1 MIPIK
6 DATILSRME
15 DPELRRIWR
24 QRIVDHDGENAGD
37 GGIERWLMLT
47 EGLGFERGYVTSLQ
61 GLLPGTRFAV
71 DAYVHFVR
79 EKPMLEA
86 IASSLTEL
94 FSPNII
100 SERVS
105 GMLKNYD
112 FISEK
117 TLAYFG
123 KRLTQAPRD
132 ADFALAY
139 VKEHART
146 AKEQAA
152 VCAALRFKCRRAVD
166 AARRAAACL
175 CRRRRHDPARRLEA
189 GTRGVVSKAVSG
201 TSIPKL
207 PRGVRLHFDQVREA
221 HVLLAPERAFNVD
234 GNAVAVLQLVDGTPL
249 GRRHRRYA
257 RRKVWGGQIGHRTRY
272 REDDR

>member
-1 MIPIK
+1 MNSISMRSTTKGSTALGSRPDAVLMTPQQLEAELRGIGAGRYHILHPFHKLLHSGRLDRQQVQAWALNRFYYQAMIPIK
-6 DATILSRME
+6 DASILARME

-47 EGLGFERGYVTSLQ
+47 GGLGFDREYVTSLR
-61 GLLPGTRFAV
+61 GLLPATRFAV

-86 IASSLTEL
+86 IASSLTEM
-94 FSPNII
+94 FSPAII

-139 VKEHART
+139 VKENART
-146 AKEQAA
+146 PAEQAA
-152 VCAALRFKCRRAVD
+152 VCDALRFKCNVLWAQLDALHHAYVEEGQIPPGAWQPGEAV
-166 AARRAAACL
+166 
-175 CRRRRHDPARRLEA
+175 
-189 GTRGVVSKAVSG
+189 T
-201 TSIPKL
+201 
-207 PRGVRLHFDQVREA
+207 
-221 HVLLAPERAFNVD
+221 
-234 GNAVAVLQLVDGTPL
+234 AVA
-249 GRRHRRYA
+249 A
-257 RRKVWGGQIGHRTRY
+257 
-272 REDDR
+272 

>member
-1 MIPIK
+1 MSPAELEQELRGIGASRYHSLHPFHKLLHSGQLNRDQVQAWALNRFYYQAMIPIK
-6 DATILSRME
+6 DATILARMG

-47 EGLGFERGYVTSLQ
+47 AGLGFTRDYVTSLK
-61 GLLPGTRFAV
+61 GLLPATRFAV
-71 DAYVHFVR
+71 EAYVHFVS
-79 EKPMLEA
+79 EKPLLEA

-112 FISEK
+112 FISER

-139 VKEHART
+139 VKENAHT

-152 VCAALRFKCRRAVD
+152 VCDALRFKCNVLWAQLDALQHAYVEEDAVIPPGAWQPGQAITAI
-166 AARRAAACL
+166 AA
-175 CRRRRHDPARRLEA
+175 E
-189 GTRGVVSKAVSG
+189 
-201 TSIPKL
+201 
-207 PRGVRLHFDQVREA
+207 
-221 HVLLAPERAFNVD
+221 
-234 GNAVAVLQLVDGTPL
+234 
-249 GRRHRRYA
+249 
-257 RRKVWGGQIGHRTRY
+257 
-272 REDDR
+272 

>member
-1 MIPIK
+1 MSPAELEQELRGIGASRYHSLHPFHKLLHGGHLNREQVQAWALNRFYYQAMIPIK
-6 DATILSRME
+6 DATILARME

-47 EGLGFERGYVTSLQ
+47 DGLGFSRDYVTSLR
-61 GLLPGTRFAV
+61 GLLPATRFAV

-79 EKPMLEA
+79 EKPLLEA

-105 GMLKNYD
+105 GMLKSYD
-112 FISEK
+112 FISER

-139 VKEHART
+139 VKENAHT

-152 VCAALRFKCRRAVD
+152 VCDALRFKCNVLWAQLD
-166 AARRAAACL
+166 ALQHAYVEQDSVIPPGAWQPGQAITAIAA
-175 CRRRRHDPARRLEA
+175 E
-189 GTRGVVSKAVSG
+189 
-201 TSIPKL
+201 
-207 PRGVRLHFDQVREA
+207 
-221 HVLLAPERAFNVD
+221 
-234 GNAVAVLQLVDGTPL
+234 
-249 GRRHRRYA
+249 
-257 RRKVWGGQIGHRTRY
+257 
-272 REDDR
+272 

>member
-1 MIPIK
+1 MTSTGGYDRHDGVLMTPEELERELRGIGAGRYHILHPFHKLLHSGRLNRQQVQAWALNRFYYQAMIPIK
-6 DATILSRME
+6 DATILARMN

-47 EGLGFERGYVTSLQ
+47 DGLGFRRDYVTSLQ
-61 GLLPGTRFAV
+61 GLLPAPRFAV

-79 EKPMLEA
+79 EKPLLEA
-86 IASSLTEL
+86 IASSLTEM
-94 FSPNII
+94 FSPAII

-139 VKEHART
+139 VKENARSV
-146 AKEQAA
+146 EQQAA
-152 VCAALRFKCRRAVD
+152 VCDALRFKCNVLWAQLD
-166 AARRAAACL
+166 ALSHAYV
-175 CRRRRHDPARRLEA
+175 EE
-189 GTRGVVSKAVSG
+189 GQ
-201 TSIPKL
+201 IP
-207 PRGVRLHFDQVREA
+207 PGAWQPGE
-221 HVLLAPERAFNVD
+221 
-234 GNAVAVLQLVDGTPL
+234 AVAAV
-249 GRRHRRYA
+249 A
-257 RRKVWGGQIGHRTRY
+257 A
-272 REDDR
+272 

>member
-1 MIPIK
+1 MNNLLSPEELEKQLRAIGASRYHILHPFHKLLHTGRLNKEQVQAWALNRFYYQAMIPIK

-15 DPELRRIWR
+15 DPELRRVWR
-24 QRIVDHDGENAGD
+24 QRIVDHDGESAGD
-37 GGIERWLMLT
+37 GGIERWLILT
-47 EGLGFERGYVTSLQ
+47 DGLGFPRDYVTSLQ
-61 GLLPGTRFAV
+61 GLLPATRFAV

-79 EKPMLEA
+79 EKPLLEA

-105 GMLKNYD
+105 GMLANYD

-139 VKEHART
+139 VKENAHT
-146 AKEQAA
+146 AKDQSL
-152 VCAALRFKCRRAVD
+152 VLDALRFKCNVLWAQLD
-166 AARRAAACL
+166 ALHHAYVEPGPVPPGAWQ
-175 CRRRRHDPARRLEA
+175 P
-189 GTRGVVSKAVSG
+189 GQAVS
-201 TSIPKL
+201 
-207 PRGVRLHFDQVREA
+207 
-221 HVLLAPERAFNVD
+221 
-234 GNAVAVLQLVDGTPL
+234 
-249 GRRHRRYA
+249 
-257 RRKVWGGQIGHRTRY
+257 
-272 REDDR
+272 

>member
-1 MIPIK
+1 MNNLLSPQELENQLRAIGASRYHNLHPFHKLLHGGRLNREQVQAWALNRFYYQAMIPIK

-47 EGLGFERGYVTSLQ
+47 DGLGFPRDYVRSLQ
-61 GLLPGTRFAV
+61 GLLPATRFAV

-79 EKPMLEA
+79 EKPLLEA

-105 GMLKNYD
+105 GMLANYD

-139 VKEHART
+139 VKENART
-146 AKEQAA
+146 AKEQAL
-152 VCAALRFKCRRAVD
+152 VLDALRFKCNVLWAQLDSLHHAYVE
-166 AARRAAACL
+166 
-175 CRRRRHDPARRLEA
+175 P
-189 GTRGVVSKAVSG
+189 GP
-201 TSIPKL
+201 IP
-207 PRGVRLHFDQVREA
+207 PGAWQ
-221 HVLLAPERAFNVD
+221 P
-234 GNAVAVLQLVDGTPL
+234 
-249 GRRHRRYA
+249 
-257 RRKVWGGQIGHRTRY
+257 GQAITT
-272 REDDR
+272 

>member
-1 MIPIK
+1 MNNLLSPDELEKQLRAIGASRYHNLHPFHKLLHGGKLNREQVQAWALNRFYYQAMIPIK

-24 QRIVDHDGENAGD
+24 QRIVDHDGENEGD
-37 GGIERWLMLT
+37 GGIERWLKLT
-47 EGLGFERGYVTSLQ
+47 DGLGFERSYVTSLQ

-79 EKPMLEA
+79 EKPLLEA

-112 FISEK
+112 FVSEK

-139 VKEHART
+139 VREHATT

-152 VCAALRFKCRRAVD
+152 VLDALRFKCSVLWTQLDALHHAYVEPDAVIPPG
-166 AARRAAACL
+166 AWKPG
-175 CRRRRHDPARRLEA
+175 H
-189 GTRGVVSKAVSG
+189 AVS
-201 TSIPKL
+201 
-207 PRGVRLHFDQVREA
+207 
-221 HVLLAPERAFNVD
+221 
-234 GNAVAVLQLVDGTPL
+234 
-249 GRRHRRYA
+249 
-257 RRKVWGGQIGHRTRY
+257 
-272 REDDR
+272 

>member
-1 MIPIK
+1 MSPDALEQELRSIGASRYHSLHPFHKLLHGGHLNREQVQAWALNRFYYQAMIPIK

-47 EGLGFERGYVTSLQ
+47 DGLGFSRDYVTSLK
-61 GLLPGTRFAV
+61 GLLPATRFAV

-79 EKPMLEA
+79 EKPLLEA
-86 IASSLTEL
+86 IASSLTEM

-100 SERVS
+100 SERVT

-112 FISEK
+112 FISER

-139 VKEHART
+139 VKENALT
-146 AKEQAA
+146 LKDQAL
-152 VCAALRFKCRRAVD
+152 VCDALRFKCNVLWAQLD
-166 AARRAAACL
+166 ALQHAYVEQDSIIPPGAWQPGQAITAIAA
-175 CRRRRHDPARRLEA
+175 E
-189 GTRGVVSKAVSG
+189 
-201 TSIPKL
+201 
-207 PRGVRLHFDQVREA
+207 
-221 HVLLAPERAFNVD
+221 
-234 GNAVAVLQLVDGTPL
+234 
-249 GRRHRRYA
+249 
-257 RRKVWGGQIGHRTRY
+257 
-272 REDDR
+272 

>member
-1 MIPIK
+1 MSPAELEQELRGIGASRYHSLHPFHKLLHGGQLNRDQVQAWALNRFYYQAMIPIK
-6 DATILSRME
+6 DATILARME

-47 EGLGFERGYVTSLQ
+47 AGLGFSRDYVTSLK
-61 GLLPGTRFAV
+61 GLLPATRFAV

-79 EKPMLEA
+79 EKPLLEA

-112 FISEK
+112 FISER

-139 VKEHART
+139 VKENAHT

-152 VCAALRFKCRRAVD
+152 VCDALRFKCNVLWAQLD
-166 AARRAAACL
+166 ALQHAYVEQDSVIPPGAWQPGQAITAIAA
-175 CRRRRHDPARRLEA
+175 E
-189 GTRGVVSKAVSG
+189 
-201 TSIPKL
+201 
-207 PRGVRLHFDQVREA
+207 
-221 HVLLAPERAFNVD
+221 
-234 GNAVAVLQLVDGTPL
+234 
-249 GRRHRRYA
+249 
-257 RRKVWGGQIGHRTRY
+257 
-272 REDDR
+272 

>member
-1 MIPIK
+1 MKDVLTPDELEKQLRAIGASQYHNLHPFHKRLHGGKLNREQVQAWALNRFYYQAMIPIK

-47 EGLGFERGYVTSLQ
+47 EGLGFDRDYVTSLQ

-146 AKEQAA
+146 AKQQAA
-152 VCAALRFKCRRAVD
+152 VCAALRFKCNVLWAQLDALQHAYVEEDAIIPPGAWQPGQAV
-166 AARRAAACL
+166 
-175 CRRRRHDPARRLEA
+175 
-189 GTRGVVSKAVSG
+189 K
-201 TSIPKL
+201 
-207 PRGVRLHFDQVREA
+207 
-221 HVLLAPERAFNVD
+221 
-234 GNAVAVLQLVDGTPL
+234 
-249 GRRHRRYA
+249 
-257 RRKVWGGQIGHRTRY
+257 
-272 REDDR
+272 

>member
-1 MIPIK
+1 MNNILSPDELEKQLRAIGAAQYHSHHPFHKLLHSGKLNKQQVQAWALNRFYYQAMIPIK
-6 DATILSRME
+6 DATILSRMQ

-24 QRIVDHDGENAGD
+24 QRIVDHDGENASD
-37 GGIERWLMLT
+37 GGIERWLKLT
-47 EGLGFERGYVTSLQ
+47 DGLGFQRDYVTSLQ
-61 GLLPGTRFAV
+61 GLLPATRFAV

-112 FISEK
+112 FVSEK

-139 VKEHART
+139 VKQHAHT

-152 VCAALRFKCRRAVD
+152 VCDALRFKCNVLWAQLD
-166 AARRAAACL
+166 ALQHAYVEADAMVPPGAWEPGQAMAEAA
-175 CRRRRHDPARRLEA
+175 
-189 GTRGVVSKAVSG
+189 
-201 TSIPKL
+201 
-207 PRGVRLHFDQVREA
+207 
-221 HVLLAPERAFNVD
+221 
-234 GNAVAVLQLVDGTPL
+234 
-249 GRRHRRYA
+249 
-257 RRKVWGGQIGHRTRY
+257 
-272 REDDR
+272 

>member
-1 MIPIK
+1 MNNLLSPDELEKQLRAIGAARYHSHHPFHKLLHNGKLNKHQVQAWALNRFYYQAMIPIK
-6 DATILSRME
+6 DATILSRMD

-47 EGLGFERGYVTSLQ
+47 SGLGFQRDYVTSLK

-71 DAYVHFVR
+71 DAYVNFVR
-79 EKPMLEA
+79 EKPLLEA

-105 GMLKNYD
+105 GMLANYD

-139 VKEHART
+139 VKENALT
-146 AKEQAA
+146 VKEQAA
-152 VCAALRFKCRRAVD
+152 VLDALRFKCNVLWAQLDALHHAYVESDAVIPPGAWEPGEAMAE
-166 AARRAAACL
+166 AA
-175 CRRRRHDPARRLEA
+175 
-189 GTRGVVSKAVSG
+189 
-201 TSIPKL
+201 
-207 PRGVRLHFDQVREA
+207 
-221 HVLLAPERAFNVD
+221 
-234 GNAVAVLQLVDGTPL
+234 
-249 GRRHRRYA
+249 
-257 RRKVWGGQIGHRTRY
+257 
-272 REDDR
+272 